1 MVYSKMN
8 NKCRVINYI
17 KQDGSRPV
25 EEYIDKL
32 SFSEQ
37 TKTIAFIAFL
47 EEQGPLLP
55 RPYADFLEDG
65 IHELRMKLKGEQ
77 VRILYFFCYQNIIV
91 LTNVFEKHTDVV
103 PRSEINLAKERRKD
117 FLRRY
122 KEKEIRELL

>member
-1 MVYSKMN
+1 MN